1 MFRGRRKN
9 IEMSNGFSR
18 AGLRPRAGQ
27 LLSFGAALAALR
39 SQTSGQMQLAR
50 LAEHF
55 LVVQFCLSF
64 LNPEDHHVVLL
75 RWHPFHSSI
84 RKVSVWD
91 ALLCALDALK
101 RAILACL
108 AGFIENVNN
117 VKRMGKTHRGQRGM
131 N

>member
-1 MFRGRRKN
+1 MRGVWHPHARQ
-9 IEMSNGFSR
+9 S
-18 AGLRPRAGQ
+18 
-27 LLSFGAALAALR
+27 LSFGAALAALR
-39 SQTSGQMQLAR
+39 SQTSGQMQMAR

-55 LVVQFCLSF
+55 LVVQFRLSF

-91 ALLCALDALK
+91 ALLRALDVLK
-101 RAILACL
+101 GAILACL

-117 VKRMGKTHRGQRGM
+117 VKHAGMAGRGKGGM

>member
-1 MFRGRRKN
+1 
-9 IEMSNGFSR
+9 MSNGSSR

-39 SQTSGQMQLAR
+39 SQTSGQMNIAR

-55 LVVQFCLSF
+55 LVVQFRLSF

-75 RWHPFHSSI
+75 RWHPIHISI

-91 ALLCALDALK
+91 ALLCALDALEG
-101 RAILACL
+101 AILACL

-117 VKRMGKTHRGQRGM
+117 VKRAGMVGMGRRGM